1 MHQNRLFERSS
12 NPVWDPLTFFI
23 KLIQSRLK
31 VQFLQKELK
40 NFPIYLLKVSGFL
53 IGFGILSK
61 SCTFH
66 SLEVFQL
73 KLIIKSYETGCD
85 TYLAVPVGGDV
96 PGGS

>member
-1 MHQNRLFERSS
+1 M
-12 NPVWDPLTFFI
+12 
-23 KLIQSRLK
+23 QSRLK
-31 VQFLQKELK
+31 VQFLKKELI
-40 NFPIYLLKVSGFL
+40 NLPIYLMKVNVSDTRN
-53 IGFGILSK
+53 GILSK

-73 KLIIKSYETGCD
+73 KLIIKSYETGCN